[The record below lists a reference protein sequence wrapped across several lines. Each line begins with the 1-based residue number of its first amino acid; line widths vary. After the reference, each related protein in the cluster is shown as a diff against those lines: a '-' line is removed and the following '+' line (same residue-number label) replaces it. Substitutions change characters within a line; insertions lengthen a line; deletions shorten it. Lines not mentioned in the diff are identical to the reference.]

1 LESSSREQQLGDLK
15 VFQIVFFFIFF
26 SFLKKS
32 IAGYSTEG
40 SQFDARQYDAK
51 MDSVY
56 VKKLSFLSL
65 TSSSLCVLPYHMLL
79 LNVCEHL

>member
-1 LESSSREQQLGDLK
+1 MVGS
-15 VFQIVFFFIFF
+15 
-26 SFLKKS
+26 
-32 IAGYSTEG
+32 APEG

-51 MDSVY
+51 MDSMY

-79 LNVCEHL
+79 LNVCETFVTVSGVQTARKSVLFFFSVL

>member
-1 LESSSREQQLGDLK
+1 M
-15 VFQIVFFFIFF
+15 
-26 SFLKKS
+26 
-32 IAGYSTEG
+32 AGSAPEG

-56 VKKLSFLSL
+56 VKKLSFLSP

-79 LNVCEHL
+79 WNVCEHL

>member
-1 LESSSREQQLGDLK
+1 M
-15 VFQIVFFFIFF
+15 
-26 SFLKKS
+26 
-32 IAGYSTEG
+32 AGSAPEG

-56 VKKLSFLSL
+56 VKKLCFLSL
-65 TSSSLCVLPYHMLL
+65 TSSSLCVLPYHMLV

>member
-1 LESSSREQQLGDLK
+1 M
-15 VFQIVFFFIFF
+15 
-26 SFLKKS
+26 
-32 IAGYSTEG
+32 AGSAPEG

-65 TSSSLCVLPYHMLL
+65 TSSSLCVLPYHIYVGVECLRTFVTVSVVQTARKSVL
-79 LNVCEHL
+79 FFFSVL